1 MKKVTILYF
10 AALRDLAGAA
20 EEQVVL
26 ASGVDTIGQLLE
38 QVVKAHGSLR
48 ERLQSIRVAKNETFV
63 DLVDTVD
70 DGDVV
75 ALIPPVQG
83 G

>member
-10 AALRDLAGAA
+10 AALRDLVGAG

-26 ASGVDTIGQLLE
+26 AGGVETIEQLLG
-38 QVVKAHGSLR
+38 QVTELHVSLG

-63 DLVDTVD
+63 DLAEPVN

>member
-10 AALRDLAGAA
+10 AALRDLTGTG
-20 EEQVVL
+20 EEQLEL
-26 ASGVDTIGQLLE
+26 APEIERVSQLLE
-38 QVVKAHGSLR
+38 QVTKAHASLR
-48 ERLQSIRVAKNETFV
+48 DRLQSIRVAKNETFV
-63 DLVDTVD
+63 DDDEPLD

>member
-1 MKKVTILYF
+1 VKKVTILYF
-10 AALRDLAGAA
+10 AALRDLTGTA
-20 EEQVVL
+20 EEQLGLGPSVN
-26 ASGVDTIGQLLE
+26 TIGELLT
-38 QVVKAHGSLR
+38 QVVEARPSLA
-48 ERLQSIRVAKNETFV
+48 ERLQSIRVAKNESFV
-63 DLVDTVD
+63 ELGEAVD